1 MFILTEMKDIIR
13 IEPDRFKFKM
23 EKEVIHQLNSKYANK
38 VVYGVGLCI
47 ILFDVTLVGD
57 PYIIAGTGA
66 AHTRVHF
73 RFIVFRPFIGEVLV
87 GKIRSS
93 SSDGLR
99 VSLGFFDDIKIPA
112 SSLQNPSRFDGREQ
126 LWVWEYKNEDE
137 EVHDMF
143 MDTDEE
149 IRFCVTDETFVDTV
163 PNSDQPPS
171 MVGGAIPDKKQIPY
185 TITGTIADYGLGLTS
200 WWS

>member
-1 MFILTEMKDIIR
+1 MFENNNLT
-13 IEPDRFKFKM
+13 
-23 EKEVIHQLNSKYANK
+23 
-38 VVYGVGLCI
+38 
-47 ILFDVTLVGD
+47 
-57 PYIIAGTGA
+57 
-66 AHTRVHF
+66 
-73 RFIVFRPFIGEVLV
+73 
-87 GKIRSS
+87 
-93 SSDGLR
+93 SDF
-99 VSLGFFDDIKIPA
+99 S
-112 SSLQNPSRFDGREQ
+112 DGREQ

-185 TITGTIADYGLGLTS
+185 TITVSEQL
-200 WWS
+200 